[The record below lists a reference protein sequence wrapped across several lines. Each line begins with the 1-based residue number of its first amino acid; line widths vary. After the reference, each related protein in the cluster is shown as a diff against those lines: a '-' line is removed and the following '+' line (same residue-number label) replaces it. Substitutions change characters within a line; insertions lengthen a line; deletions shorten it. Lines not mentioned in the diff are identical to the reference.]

1 MFRKLISTEND
12 AATAILRLALGVVF
26 FAHGAQKMLG
36 WFGGDGFN
44 GTMGFFTKTMH
55 IPALFAILAIAAE
68 FFGGL
73 GLIVGLLSRVA
84 ALGIALNMLVAIAM
98 VHYQF
103 GFFMNWFGTQK
114 GEGYE
119 YHVLA
124 VGMAVL
130 VTVRGAGRRLPRQG
144 IDGGPDS
151 IGAPGHEPHPLPV
164 QSRGQEERR
173 RESPLND
180 PWVYS
185 VPSEAGRGPL
195 RSGAL
200 YELPPR
206 TLPVTLPW
214 HRCCC
219 VLA

>member
-98 VHYQF
+98 VHYHF

-130 VTVRGAGRRLPRQG
+130 VTVRGAGAASLDR
-144 IDGGPDS
+144 
-151 IGAPGHEPHPLPV
+151 
-164 QSRGQEERR
+164 
-173 RESPLND
+173 
-180 PWVYS
+180 
-185 VPSEAGRGPL
+185 
-195 RSGAL
+195 AL
-200 YELPPR
+200 TAVR
-206 TLPVTLPW
+206 I
-214 HRCCC
+214 R
-219 VLA
+219 